1 MDVKKC
7 TVCDIKIDVDN
18 CKKDRNICKNCY
30 NINRKKYNNEEKKR
44 KVDDS
49 VDKIEKPKIDNVNN
63 PNNNIVS
70 KFENHRHV
78 IIGTSNAG
86 KTYHM
91 LKALEKIGNKRPIH
105 IITRSPNQYPNY
117 KTSTE
122 IKPIN
127 KYKGSVVTFV
137 DMLGAKNSSQI
148 EEFFTRGRH
157 ENLDVY
163 YISQSYF
170 GLPRQSIRNNSDRLI
185 LFKQT
190 LRDVQSMYYD
200 IGAYDMKYDEFKEMC
215 HKAWDER
222 YNYLCIDMTKNK
234 NEGKYCI
241 FNESKTT
248 YIECICETNPFD

>member
-1 MDVKKC
+1 MNVKKC
-7 TVCDIKIDVDN
+7 TVCNIEIDEDN

-30 NINRKKYNNEEKKR
+30 NINRKKYNNKEKKR

-49 VDKIEKPKIDNVNN
+49 VNKIEKPKIDNI
-63 PNNNIVS
+63 NIKINVP
-70 KFENHRHV
+70 KYENHRHV
-78 IIGTSNAG
+78 VIGPSNVG
-86 KTYHM
+86 KTFYM
-91 LKALEKIGNKRPIH
+91 LKILEKIGNKRSIH
-105 IITRSPNQYPNY
+105 IITRSPNQYPSY

-127 KYKGSVVTFV
+127 KYKGSVVIFD

-148 EEFFTRGRH
+148 DEFFTRGRH
-157 ENLDVY
+157 EDLDVY

-170 GLPRQSIRNNSDRLI
+170 ALPRQSIRNNSDILI

-200 IGAYDMKYDEFKEMC
+200 IGAYDMKFDEFKEMC

-222 YNYLCIDMTKNK
+222 FNYLCIDMTKNK
-234 NEGKYCI
+234 NDGKYRI
-241 FNESKTT
+241 FNENRPT
-248 YIECICETNPFD
+248 YIDCICETEVF